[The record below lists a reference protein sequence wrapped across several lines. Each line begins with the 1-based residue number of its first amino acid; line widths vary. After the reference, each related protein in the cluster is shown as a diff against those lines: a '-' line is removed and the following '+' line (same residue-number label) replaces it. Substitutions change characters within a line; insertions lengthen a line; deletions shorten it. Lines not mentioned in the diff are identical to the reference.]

1 MENTQ
6 YRSRQMGAYLSQQE
20 FFVKTFQ
27 LMGLGL
33 LITAAVAYY
42 LAMDVANMSALFN
55 TFEAPNDEGEM
66 VTQFAASGWWWAAA
80 IAQLGMV
87 LVISGRASLANM
99 NAMTGTFLFATFAAL
114 NGITIAPALYAYTAA
129 SVAKVFLVT
138 SITFMGCALWGMTTK
153 RDLTGLGT
161 FFLYALIGLLVTMI
175 INALFGSPMMDYLI
189 SFAAI
194 LLFAA
199 ITAFD
204 MQKLRQ
210 MHGERTEHNG
220 LVVYGA
226 LTLYLD
232 FINMFIH
239 ILRIL
244 GVKKD

>member
-1 MENTQ
+1 
-6 YRSRQMGAYLSQQE
+6 
-20 FFVKTFQ
+20 
-27 LMGLGL
+27 MGLGL
-33 LITAAVAYY
+33 FITAAVAYY

-55 TFEAPNDEGEM
+55 TFETVNDKGEA
-66 VTQFAASGWWWAAA
+66 VTNFTASGWWWGAA
-80 IAQLGMV
+80 IGQLAMV
-87 LVISGRASLANM
+87 LVISGRASISNM
-99 NAMTGTFLFATFAAL
+99 NATTGMFLFAAFAAL

-129 SVAKVFLVT
+129 SVAKVFLIT
-138 SITFMGCALWGMTTK
+138 SMTFMGCALWGMTTK
-153 RDLTGLGT
+153 RDLTGMGT
-161 FFLYALIGLLVTMI
+161 FFLYALIGLLITMI
-175 INALFGSPMMDYLI
+175 VNAFFGSPTTDYLI

-210 MHGERTEHNG
+210 MHGERMDHNG

-232 FINMFIH
+232 FINLFIH
-239 ILRIL
+239 LLRFF